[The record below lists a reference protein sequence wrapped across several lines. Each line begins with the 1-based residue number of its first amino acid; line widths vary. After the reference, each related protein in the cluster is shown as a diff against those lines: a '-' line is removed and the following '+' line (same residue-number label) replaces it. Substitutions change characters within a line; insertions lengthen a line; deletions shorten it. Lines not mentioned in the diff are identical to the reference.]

1 MTGDEAVREGVRA
14 GARAARRLAELGV
27 CVLGPGLS
35 DAEFDRVEAEYGI
48 VFAPGHRGF
57 LAAGLPVDRAAPRE
71 EGESPRNPWPNWRDG
86 DPELIREW
94 LGRPVEELLFS
105 VEHGWWPPGGRWG
118 PRPADPAE
126 AVAAARAA
134 LASVPAL
141 IPLHSHRYL
150 ASGTGLGAGTGSGT
164 EAGVAHG
171 RPVLSVVGADTI
183 HYGRDLA
190 EWVEREFGD
199 PDPGERWPEPAA
211 GDRVP
216 FWSDL
221 AG

>member
-14 GARAARRLAELGV
+14 GAQAARRLAELGV
-27 CVLGPGLS
+27 CTWEPGLS
-35 DAEFDRVEAEYGI
+35 DAEFDRVEAEYGV
-48 VFAPGHRGF
+48 VFAPDHRGF

-71 EGESPRNPWPNWRDG
+71 QGESPRNPWPNWRDG
-86 DPELIREW
+86 DPERIRER
-94 LGRPVEELLFS
+94 LGRPVEELLFL
-105 VEHGWWPPGGRWG
+105 VEHGWWLPGGRWG
-118 PRPADPAE
+118 PRPADAVE

-141 IPLHSHRYL
+141 IPLYSHRYL
-150 ASGTGLGAGTGSGT
+150 AAGTG
-164 EAGVAHG
+164 AGVAHG

-190 EWVEREFGD
+190 EWVEQEFGD
-199 PDPGERWPEPAA
+199 PDPGKMWPQPAA
-211 GDRVP
+211 GARVP

>member
-1 MTGDEAVREGVRA
+1 
-14 GARAARRLAELGV
+14 
-27 CVLGPGLS
+27 
-35 DAEFDRVEAEYGI
+35 
-48 VFAPGHRGF
+48 
-57 LAAGLPVDRAAPRE
+57 
-71 EGESPRNPWPNWRDG
+71 G
-86 DPELIREW
+86 DPELIRER
-94 LGRPVEELLFS
+94 LGWPVEGLLFS

-134 LASVPAL
+134 LSSVPAL
-141 IPLHSHRYL
+141 IPLYSHRYL
-150 ASGTGLGAGTGSGT
+150 AAGTGSGAGAGSGA

-199 PDPGERWPEPAA
+199 PDPGESRPEPAA

>member
-14 GARAARRLAELGV
+14 GARAARRLVELGG
-27 CVLGPGLS
+27 CELRPGLS
-35 DAEFDRVEAEYGI
+35 DAEFDRIEAEYGI
-48 VFAPGHRGF
+48 AFAPDHRGF

-86 DPELIREW
+86 DPELIRER
-94 LGRPVEELLFS
+94 LGWPVEGLLFS
-105 VEHGWWPPGGRWG
+105 VEHGWWLPGGRWG

-134 LASVPAL
+134 LSSVPTL
-141 IPLHSHRYL
+141 IPLYSHRYL
-150 ASGTGLGAGTGSGT
+150 AS
-164 EAGVAHG
+164 EAGAETGAHG

-199 PDPGERWPEPAA
+199 PGPGERWPEPAA

-216 FWSDL
+216 FWSGL

>member
-1 MTGDEAVREGVRA
+1 MTGDEVVREGVRA

-27 CVLGPGLS
+27 CTWEPGLS
-35 DAEFDRVEAEYGI
+35 DAEFDRIEAEYGI
-48 VFAPGHRGF
+48 VFAPDHRGF
-57 LAAGLPVDRAAPRE
+57 LAAGLPVDRAAPPE

-86 DPELIREW
+86 DPERIRER
-94 LGRPVEELLFS
+94 LGWPVEGLLFS
-105 VEHGWWPPGGRWG
+105 VEHGWWLPGGRWG

-141 IPLHSHRYL
+141 IPLYSHRYL

-199 PDPGERWPEPAA
+199 PDPGKRWPEPAA
-211 GDRVP
+211 GARVP

>member
-14 GARAARRLAELGV
+14 GAQAARRLAELGV
-27 CVLGPGLS
+27 CTWEPGLS
-35 DAEFDRVEAEYGI
+35 DAEFDRIEAEYGI
-48 VFAPGHRGF
+48 VFALDHRGF
-57 LAAGLPVDRAAPRE
+57 LAAGLPVDRAVPPE

-86 DPELIREW
+86 DPELIRER

-105 VEHGWWPPGGRWG
+105 VEHGWWLPGGRWG

-141 IPLHSHRYL
+141 IPLYSHRYL
-150 ASGTGLGAGTGSGT
+150 ASGTGLGAGTDSGT
-164 EAGVAHG
+164 GAGVAHG

-190 EWVEREFGD
+190 EWVDQEFGD
-199 PDPGERWPEPAA
+199 PDPGKRWPQPAA
-211 GDRVP
+211 GARVP

>member
-1 MTGDEAVREGVRA
+1 MTGDEAVRDGVRA

-27 CVLGPGLS
+27 SVLEPGLS
-35 DAEFDRVEAEYGI
+35 DAEFDRIEAEYGI

-57 LAAGLPVDRAAPRE
+57 LAAGLPVDRAAPPE
-71 EGESPRNPWPNWRDG
+71 EGASPRNPWPNWRDG
-86 DPELIREW
+86 DPDLIRER

-105 VEHGWWPPGGRWG
+105 VEHGWWLPGGRWG
-118 PRPADPAE
+118 QRPADPAE

-134 LASVPAL
+134 LASVPTL
-141 IPLHSHRYL
+141 IPLYSHRYL
-150 ASGTGLGAGTGSGT
+150 ASGAG
-164 EAGVAHG
+164 EAGVARG
-171 RPVLSVVGADTI
+171 RAVLSVVGADTI

-199 PDPGERWPEPAA
+199 PDQDRAWPEPAA

>member
-27 CVLGPGLS
+27 CVLEPGLS
-35 DAEFDRVEAEYGI
+35 DAEFDRIEAEYGI
-48 VFAPGHRGF
+48 VFAPGHRAF
-57 LAAGLPVDRAAPRE
+57 LAAGLPVDRAAPPK
-71 EGESPRNPWPNWRDG
+71 EGEAPRNPWPDWRDG
-86 DPELIREW
+86 DPELIRER

-134 LASVPAL
+134 LASVPTL
-141 IPLHSHRYL
+141 IPLYSHRYL
-150 ASGTGLGAGTGSGT
+150 AAGAGK
-164 EAGVAHG
+164 AVAPG
-171 RPVLSVVGADTI
+171 RVVLSVVGADTI

-199 PDPGERWPEPAA
+199 ADPGERWPEPAA

>member
-57 LAAGLPVDRAAPRE
+57 LEAGLPVDRAAPRE

-150 ASGTGLGAGTGSGT
+150 AAGTGSGT

>member
-1 MTGDEAVREGVRA
+1 MTGDEAVRDGVRA
-14 GARAARRLAELGV
+14 GERAARRLAELGV
-27 CVLGPGLS
+27 CVLEPGLS
-35 DAEFDRVEAEYGI
+35 DAEFDRIEAEYGI

-57 LAAGLPVDRAAPRE
+57 LAAGLPVGRAAPPE
-71 EGESPRNPWPNWRDG
+71 EGESPRNPWPDWRDG
-86 DPELIREW
+86 DPDVIREW
-94 LGRPVEELLFS
+94 LGWPVEELLFS
-105 VEHGWWPPGGRWG
+105 VEHGWWLPGGRWG
-118 PRPADPAE
+118 QRPADPAE

-134 LASVPAL
+134 LASVPTL
-141 IPLHSHRYL
+141 IPLHGHRYL
-150 ASGTGLGAGTGSGT
+150 AAAGAGK
-164 EAGVAHG
+164 AVAPG
-171 RPVLSVVGADTI
+171 RAVLSVVGADTI

-199 PDPGERWPEPAA
+199 PGSDRAWPEPAA

>member
-14 GARAARRLAELGV
+14 GAQAARRLAELGV
-27 CVLGPGLS
+27 CTLGPGLS
-35 DAEFDRVEAEYGI
+35 DAEFDRIEAEYGI
-48 VFAPGHRGF
+48 VFAADHRGF

-71 EGESPRNPWPNWRDG
+71 QGESPRNPWTDWRDG
-86 DPELIREW
+86 DPELIRER

-134 LASVPAL
+134 LSSVPAL
-141 IPLHSHRYL
+141 IPLYSHRYL
-150 ASGTGLGAGTGSGT
+150 AAGTGLGAGTGSGT
-164 EAGVAHG
+164 EVWAAQE

-190 EWVEREFGD
+190 EWVEREFGG
-199 PDPGERWPEPAA
+199 PDPGEGWPEPAA
-211 GDRVP
+211 GARVP

>member
-14 GARAARRLAELGV
+14 GAQAARRLAELGV
-27 CVLGPGLS
+27 CTWEPGLS
-35 DAEFDRVEAEYGI
+35 DAEFDRVEAEYGV
-48 VFAPGHRGF
+48 VFAPDHRGF

-71 EGESPRNPWPNWRDG
+71 QGESPRNPWPNWRDG
-86 DPELIREW
+86 DPERIRER

-105 VEHGWWPPGGRWG
+105 VEHGWWLPGGRWG
-118 PRPADPAE
+118 PRPADAVE

-141 IPLHSHRYL
+141 IPLYSHRYL
-150 ASGTGLGAGTGSGT
+150 AAGTG
-164 EAGVAHG
+164 AGVAHG

-190 EWVEREFGD
+190 EWVEQEFGD
-199 PDPGERWPEPAA
+199 PDPGKMWPQPAA
-211 GDRVP
+211 GARVP

>member
-1 MTGDEAVREGVRA
+1 MTGDEAVRDGVRA
-14 GARAARRLAELGV
+14 GERAARRLAALGV
-27 CVLGPGLS
+27 CVQEPGLS

-57 LAAGLPVDRAAPRE
+57 LAAGLPVGRAAPPE
-71 EGESPRNPWPNWRDG
+71 EGESPRNPWPDWRDG
-86 DPELIREW
+86 DPDVIREW
-94 LGRPVEELLFS
+94 LGWPVEELLFS
-105 VEHGWWPPGGRWG
+105 VEHGWWLPGGRWG
-118 PRPADPAE
+118 QRPADPTE

-134 LASVPAL
+134 LSSVPAL

-150 ASGTGLGAGTGSGT
+150 AAGTGSGA
-164 EAGVAHG
+164 EAGVAQG

>member
-1 MTGDEAVREGVRA
+1 MTGDEAVRDGVRA
-14 GARAARRLAELGV
+14 GAWAARRLAELGV

-35 DAEFDRVEAEYGI
+35 DAEFDRIEAEYGI
-48 VFAPGHRGF
+48 VFTADHRAF

-71 EGESPRNPWPNWRDG
+71 EGESPRNPWPDWRDG
-86 DPELIREW
+86 DPEQIRER

-134 LASVPAL
+134 LASVPTL
-141 IPLHSHRYL
+141 IPLYSHRYL
-150 ASGTGLGAGTGSGT
+150 AAGTVK
-164 EAGVAHG
+164 AVAPG
-171 RPVLSVVGADTI
+171 RVVLSVVGADTI

>member
-27 CVLGPGLS
+27 CVLEPGLS
-35 DAEFDRVEAEYGI
+35 DAEFDRIEAEYGV
-48 VFAPGHRGF
+48 VFAPGHRAF

-71 EGESPRNPWPNWRDG
+71 QGESRRNPWPNWRDG
-86 DPELIREW
+86 DPELIRER

-105 VEHGWWPPGGRWG
+105 VEHGWWLPGGRWG

-134 LASVPAL
+134 LATVPTL
-141 IPLHSHRYL
+141 VPLYGHRYL
-150 ASGTGLGAGTGSGT
+150 AATQGKA
-164 EAGVAHG
+164 VAPG
-171 RPVLSVVGADTI
+171 RVVLSVVGADAI

-190 EWVEREFGD
+190 EWVEREFE
-199 PDPGERWPEPAA
+199 DPGADRAWPEPAA